1 MISKTILV
9 FDPSEFYFNRVY
21 ALENFVK
28 ESFIESLLA
37 NYGPIKKINNNE
49 IARLNLHA

>member
-1 MISKTILV
+1 MLSIYSKIISKTILV

-28 ESFIESLLA
+28 IVSL
-37 NYGPIKKINNNE
+37 N
-49 IARLNLHA
+49 HH